1 MRNLGEKTDE
11 KKAAPAESERE
22 QLEEVKKELS
32 RINRTIIF
40 SRILCAIVIAGL
52 WFSVRHLDVRISRLS
67 GDVAQFAEAVAR
79 WGTAVA
85 DGNAMETDI
94 LQQLVVALQ
103 QLVVTLQ
110 QLLNMMI

>member
-1 MRNLGEKTDE
+1 MDE

-67 GDVAQFAEAVAR
+67 GGVTQFAEAVAR

-85 DGNAMETDI
+85 DGNVMETDI

>member
-1 MRNLGEKTDE
+1 MDE
-11 KKAAPAESERE
+11 KKAAPVESEQE
-22 QLEEVKKELS
+22 QLDEVKKELS

-52 WFSVRHLDVRISRLS
+52 WFSVRHLSVRVASLS
-67 GDVAQFAEAVAR
+67 DFINQLTEAVTR

-94 LQQLVVALQ
+94 LQQLVIALQ
-103 QLVVTLQ
+103 QFLD
-110 QLLNMMI
+110 MMV